1 MSASAAAV
9 SAVSTAATAAKMP
22 KLCLQGVTKSFIAP
36 RTGQETLAVTDIGL
50 DVEAGEFICIVG
62 PSGCGKST
70 VLNLIAGLDTPTG
83 GRLEKDGQPITGP
96 GADRGVMFQDYAL
109 MPWQTVQDNVG
120 FGLRYGTPGQ
130 NLSAAEREERIRHFI
145 HLVGLN
151 GSERKYPHQLSGGM
165 RQRVALARLLAN
177 GPDVLLM
184 DEPLGALDAQT
195 RLILQ
200 MELLTIWGETAPQA
214 ERKTAIFITHD
225 IEEAVF
231 LADRVVVMS
240 SHPGRVRAVLP
251 VDLPRPRGES
261 AHGSARFAELTEQIW
276 GLIRDEAYRAIG
288 GGTQAPAPEPQAVA

>member
-1 MSASAAAV
+1 M
-9 SAVSTAATAAKMP
+9 TTTP
-22 KLCLQGVTKSFIAP
+22 KLHLKGITKSFIAP
-36 RTGQETLAVTDIGL
+36 RTGQQTLALADVSLDIE
-50 DVEAGEFICIVG
+50 DGEFICIVG

-70 VLNLIAGLDTPTG
+70 VLNLIAGLDRPTAG
-83 GRLEKDGQPITGP
+83 VLEKDGKPIAGP

-120 FGLRYGTPGQ
+120 FGLRHGTPGKPFTPQ
-130 NLSAAEREERIRHFI
+130 QREERIRHFVD
-145 HLVGLN
+145 LVGLK
-151 GSERKYPHQLSGGM
+151 GSEKKYPHQLSGGM

-177 GPDVLLM
+177 GPDILLM

-200 MELLTIWGETAPQA
+200 IELLRIWGQTAPRS
-214 ERKTAIFITHD
+214 ERKTAVFITHD

-251 VDLPRPRGES
+251 IDLPRPRGES
-261 AHGSARFAELTEQIW
+261 LRADPRFGHLTEQIW

-288 GGTQAPAPEPQAVA
+288 GADVPQAEAVEPA